1 MFKLAEIYHQHIE
14 KCLTEEERA
23 EKILEHSYI
32 MLHIYW
38 SDPKFKEDKEQEA
51 ELFESKIIIADLIIN
66 ETLKLMKSMTQHDA
80 LYNLMQKLSIAKELP
95 YMSKVTE
102 NRLMNGL
109 TDFSHPG
116 GPYFPS
122 RPVR

>member
-1 MFKLAEIYHQHIE
+1 MSKLA
-14 KCLTEEERA
+14 LAR
-23 EKILEHSYI
+23 
-32 MLHIYW
+32 
-38 SDPKFKEDKEQEA
+38 
-51 ELFESKIIIADLIIN
+51 
-66 ETLKLMKSMTQHDA
+66 
-80 LYNLMQKLSIAKELP
+80 ELP

-122 RPVR
+122 RPVRQLAIKVMITIFPVSPNVKRARKIVHSFFRMLHPYYWTESVAYHSFKFVEDIFGKIR

>member
-1 MFKLAEIYHQHIE
+1 MSKLAQA
-14 KCLTEEERA
+14 R
-23 EKILEHSYI
+23 
-32 MLHIYW
+32 
-38 SDPKFKEDKEQEA
+38 
-51 ELFESKIIIADLIIN
+51 
-66 ETLKLMKSMTQHDA
+66 
-80 LYNLMQKLSIAKELP
+80 ELP

-122 RPVR
+122 RPVRQLAIKVMNSIFPVSPNVKRARKVVHSFFRMLHPYYWTESVAYHTFKYVQEMYTKIK